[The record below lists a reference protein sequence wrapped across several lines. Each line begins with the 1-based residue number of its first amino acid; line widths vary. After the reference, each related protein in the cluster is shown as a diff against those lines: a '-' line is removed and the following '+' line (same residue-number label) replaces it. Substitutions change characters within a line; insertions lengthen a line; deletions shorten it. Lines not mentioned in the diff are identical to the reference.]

1 MKTVFSILA
10 FAALA
15 ASGSAFACDDGYTMT
30 DDGVATNAPEK
41 PVVVAD
47 KSTATAPLVV
57 KQKQQPPKKSQG
69 KPLPTGVTMARTA
82 Q

>member
-1 MKTVFSILA
+1 MKTMFSILA
-10 FAALA
+10 FATLT
-15 ASGSAFACDDGYTMT
+15 ASGTAFACDDGYTMT
-30 DDGVATNAPEK
+30 DDGVATNAPAK

-47 KSTATAPLVV
+47 KSTTSAPLVV

-69 KPLPTGVTMARTA
+69 KALPSGVTMARTS

>member
-1 MKTVFSILA
+1 MKAMFSILA

-15 ASGSAFACDDGYTMT
+15 ASGAALACGDGNAMSDDSI
-30 DDGVATNAPEK
+30 ATNATEK

-47 KSTATAPLVV
+47 KSATSAPLVV

-69 KPLPTGVTMARTA
+69 KPLPAGVTLARTS